1 MAEKPVPDWPDVMS
15 QSGRKTWPCWPD
27 PLAICS
33 LVQGDGMQ
41 QDAKEG
47 VKWLMKAAEHGYPP
61 AVELVRRTS
70 SRMNRES

>member
-1 MAEKPVPDWPDVMS
+1 ML
-15 QSGRKTWPCWPD
+15 KTGVAQFR
-27 PLAICS
+27 LALS